1 MIGNITKGNG
11 FYGCVAY
18 VLGKEN
24 AQLINSNMASTT
36 PTDLAWEFRKFAQLN
51 QRVEKPVLHIS
62 LNPAPSDRILD
73 EWEMCMIA
81 QDLMEGLELKNNQFI
96 LV

>member
-1 MIGNITKGNG
+1 MIGNITKGSS
-11 FYGCVAY
+11 FYGCVDY
-18 VLGKEN
+18 VLKD
-24 AQLINSNMASTT
+24 AQLVDTNMLGDNES
-36 PTDLAWEFRKFAQLN
+36 DLAREFKYFSSLN
-51 QRVEKPVLHIS
+51 QRVKSPVLHIS